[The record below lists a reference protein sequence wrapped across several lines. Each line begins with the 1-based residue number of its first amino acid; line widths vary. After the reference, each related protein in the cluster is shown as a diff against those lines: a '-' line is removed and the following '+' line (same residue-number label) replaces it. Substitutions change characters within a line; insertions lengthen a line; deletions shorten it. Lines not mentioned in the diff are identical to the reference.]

1 MTHHKNLNAARL
13 HDGTIAFVLRAVAG
27 DEQRLAA
34 VELPKRDGRYGF
46 SLVNPRNS
54 LARLLAD
61 RFQRCEPGLR
71 LHRRKCLRKLPS
83 QNASTLV
90 DEYDERHPLS
100 LDELRLKS
108 VLNHDDKAE
117 ETSPTIPVPGP
128 VEEPEW
134 KLVASWHTLFK
145 ELGLRQDTTH
155 DTAGWSEEKP
165 QQEDAV
171 SLQVELFPTPRPVP
185 D

>member
-71 LHRRKCLRKLPS
+71 LHRRKVSDPIYL
-83 QNASTLV
+83 
-90 DEYDERHPLS
+90 
-100 LDELRLKS
+100 
-108 VLNHDDKAE
+108 
-117 ETSPTIPVPGP
+117 
-128 VEEPEW
+128 
-134 KLVASWHTLFK
+134 TLFYAN
-145 ELGLRQDTTH
+145 ERLLVLHLDC
-155 DTAGWSEEKP
+155 
-165 QQEDAV
+165 
-171 SLQVELFPTPRPVP
+171 FTPSGT
-185 D
+185 